1 LVIDANYNSDK
12 VVYEDINGAQ
22 IVRVPTPKPY
32 VSFKEKILQEL
43 LLGESSFKIH
53 Q

>member
-1 LVIDANYNSDK
+1 MMV
-12 VVYEDINGAQ
+12 EGINGAQ

-43 LLGESSFKIH
+43 LLRGE
-53 Q
+53 